1 MKTGG
6 PKPVKSGDR
15 EVVRWKFFP
24 LPLSRPPALTAL
36 AFRLSPFVFRLL
48 AGVLLAPFA
57 IAAALAQTGAA
68 EIAGLQGADR
78 AQRLI
83 EGAKKEG
90 TLTLYTS
97 AQTSDMGPVT
107 AAFEKK
113 YGVKVNIWRA
123 GSEAILQRDV
133 NEARARRHEVDIFE
147 TNGPELEALHREKIL
162 QEVKSPHLAEL
173 MPQAVTPHREWIAT
187 RLNIF
192 VSAYNT
198 NLVKKEE
205 LPRTWRDLLDPKW
218 KGKLGIEAY
227 DHDWYS
233 GVIGELGEPGL
244 KLFRDIVA
252 TNGISVRK
260 GHTLLS
266 NLVVSG
272 EVPLA
277 LTVYHY
283 RAEHLK
289 SEGAPIDWFVFPP
302 AIARPNGV
310 AMARNAPRPHAAVL
324 FFDFMLSDAQEI
336 LLKRSFTPT
345 STRLASALKNVP
357 PFKFVDSGVIL
368 DEGEKWTRL
377 WDETIIKQAR

>member
-1 MKTGG
+1 MTHSRFVEGRRMKA
-6 PKPVKSGDR
+6 DR
-15 EVVRWKFFP
+15 V
-24 LPLSRPPALTAL
+24 LTSALRGSSFILHTSSLFL
-36 AFRLSPFVFRLL
+36 AFCL
-48 AGVLLAPFA
+48 AALAPFA
-57 IAAALAQTGAA
+57 IAPALAQPSVAD
-68 EIAGLQGADR
+68 IAGLQGADR

-90 TLTLYTS
+90 TLTIYTS
-97 AQTSDMGPVT
+97 ATTDDMGAVT

-113 YGVKVNIWRA
+113 YGIKANVWRA
-123 GSEAILQRDV
+123 GSEAILQRAV
-133 NEARARRHEVDIFE
+133 TEARGRRYEVDIFE
-147 TNGPELEALHREKIL
+147 TNGPELEALHREQIL
-162 QEVKSPHLAEL
+162 QEVKSPHLSEL

-192 VSAYNT
+192 VAAYNT
-198 NLVKKEE
+198 NLIKKEA
-205 LPRTWRDLLDPKW
+205 LPKTWRDLLDPKW

-244 KLFRDIVA
+244 KLFREIVA
-252 TNGISVRK
+252 ANGISVRK
-260 GHTLLS
+260 GHTLLA

-310 AMARNAPRPHAAVL
+310 AMARRAPRPHAAVL
-324 FFDFMLSDAQEI
+324 FFDFMLTDAQEI

-345 STRLASALKNVP
+345 STRLAPALKNVP
-357 PFKFVDSGVIL
+357 PFKFVDPKVIL
-368 DEGEKWTRL
+368 DEGEKWARL
-377 WDETIIKQAR
+377 WDETIIRQQR

>member
-1 MKTGG
+1 MKTE
-6 PKPVKSGDR
+6 PADCFVKQR
-15 EVVRWKFFP
+15 Y
-24 LPLSRPPALTAL
+24 
-36 AFRLSPFVFRLL
+36 FRIPSSTFCLL
-48 AGVLLAPFA
+48 AAALLAPFA
-57 IAAALAQTGAA
+57 IAPASAQPSVA

-78 AQRLI
+78 TQRLV

-90 TLTLYTS
+90 TLTIYTS
-97 AQTSDMGPVT
+97 ATTGDMGAVT

-113 YGVKVNIWRA
+113 YGIKASVWRA
-123 GSEAILQRDV
+123 GSEAILQRAV
-133 NEARARRHEVDIFE
+133 TEARGRRYEVDIFE
-147 TNGPELEALHREKIL
+147 TNGPELEALHRERIL
-162 QEVKSPHLAEL
+162 QEVKSPHLGEL
-173 MPQAVTPHREWIAT
+173 IPQAVTPHREWIAT

-192 VSAYNT
+192 VAAYNT
-198 NLVKKEE
+198 QLVKKEE
-205 LPRTWRDLLDPKW
+205 LPKTWRDLLDPKW

-244 KLFRDIVA
+244 KLFREIVA
-252 TNGISVRK
+252 ANGISVRK
-260 GHTLLS
+260 GHTLLA

-289 SEGAPIDWFVFPP
+289 SQGAPIDWFVFPP

-310 AMARNAPRPHAAVL
+310 AMARRAPRPHAAVL

-336 LLKRSFTPT
+336 LLARSFTPT
-345 STRLASALKNVP
+345 STRLAPALKNVP
-357 PFKFVDSGVIL
+357 PFKLVDSKVIL

-377 WDETIIKQAR
+377 WDETIIKQQR

>member
-1 MKTGG
+1 MKDDLSMAKLKDEGG
-6 PKPVKSGDR
+6 RMKDDLVLTSALRGSSFHVHPSSL
-15 EVVRWKFFP
+15 FFAFC
-24 LPLSRPPALTAL
+24 LMAAL
-36 AFRLSPFVFRLL
+36 V
-48 AGVLLAPFA
+48 AP
-57 IAAALAQTGAA
+57 AAAQSSAA

-78 AQRLI
+78 TQRLV

-90 TLTLYTS
+90 TLTIYTS
-97 AQTSDMGPVT
+97 ATTDDMGAVT

-113 YGVKVNIWRA
+113 YGVKANVWRA
-123 GSEAILQRDV
+123 GSEAILQRAV
-133 NEARARRHEVDIFE
+133 TEARGRRYEVDIFE
-147 TNGPELEALHREKIL
+147 TNGPELEALHREQIL
-162 QEVKSPHLAEL
+162 QEVKSPHLSEL

-192 VSAYNT
+192 VAAYNT
-198 NLVKKEE
+198 NLVQKDA
-205 LPRTWRDLLDPKW
+205 LPKTWRDLLDPKW

-244 KLFRDIVA
+244 KLFREIVA
-252 TNGISVRK
+252 ANGISVRK

-289 SEGAPIDWFVFPP
+289 SQGAPIDWFVFPP

-310 AMARNAPRPHAAVL
+310 AMARRAPRPHAAVL
-324 FFDFMLSDAQEI
+324 FFDFMLSDAQDI

-345 STRLASALKNVP
+345 STRLAPALKNLP
-357 PFKFVDSGVIL
+357 PLKLVDSKVIL
-368 DEGEKWTRL
+368 DEGDKWTRL

>member
-1 MKTGG
+1 MKLKT
-6 PKPVKSGDR
+6 
-15 EVVRWKFFP
+15 FCL
-24 LPLSRPPALTAL
+24 LPF
-36 AFRLSPFVFRLL
+36 AFCLL
-48 AGVLLAPFA
+48 AAAP
-57 IAAALAQTGAA
+57 AAAQKSVA
-68 EIAGLQGADR
+68 EVAGLQGADR
-78 AQRLI
+78 TQRLA

-90 TLTLYTS
+90 TLNIYTS
-97 AQTSDMGPVT
+97 ATTGDMGAVT

-113 YGVKVNIWRA
+113 YGIKVNVWRA
-123 GSEAILQRDV
+123 GSEAILQRAV
-133 NEARARRHEVDIFE
+133 TEARGRRYEVDIFE
-147 TNGPELEALHREKIL
+147 TNGPELEALHREQIL
-162 QEVKSPHLAEL
+162 QEVKSPHLSEL
-173 MPQAVTPHREWIAT
+173 MPQAVPAHREWIAT

-205 LPRTWRDLLDPKW
+205 LPKTWRDLLDPKW

-227 DHDWYS
+227 DHDWYA
-233 GVIGELGEPGL
+233 GVIGELGEPGH

-252 TNGISVRK
+252 ANGISVRK

-283 RAEHLK
+283 RAEALK
-289 SEGAPIDWFVFPP
+289 VKGAPIDWFVFPP

-310 AMARNAPRPHAAVL
+310 AMARRAPHPHAAAL

-336 LLKRSFTPT
+336 LLNRSFTPT
-345 STRLASALKNVP
+345 STRLAGALKNVP
-357 PFKFVDSGVIL
+357 AFKFVDPKVIL

-377 WDETIIKQAR
+377 YEEAFIKQAR